1 MEKIYCKLPPD
12 ALFYA
17 LDQPFTPGTV
27 VYCPENHFGVAQQG
41 DNALKFFDEKITVN
55 AKEIPGLKVP
65 FLFGKVQGLKMF
77 FYPYGMS
84 GSFTQKGLTFTSKNG
99 KKAKV
104 SLSIKYKV
112 EIENPYNVLE
122 MNKKFQQ
129 YGPCKDGAL
138 TRPKYFAE
146 KVAKYILN
154 EGDSAY
160 TKIDMG
166 ASWNMHF
173 VEGESSR
180 RPSEMYT
187 LTLSGNV
194 TLKNMFKSFGYKPV
208 DVSLQVLEFEM
219 LN

>member
-27 VYCPENHFGVAQQG
+27 VYCPENHFGMAKQG
-41 DNALKFFDEKITVN
+41 DNALKFFDEKITVK

-84 GSFTQKGLTFTSKNG
+84 GSFTKKGIVFTSKNG
-99 KKAKV
+99 KKACV
-104 SLSIKYKV
+104 ALSVKYKV
-112 EIENPYNVLE
+112 EMENPYNVLE
-122 MNKKFQQ
+122 MNQKFQL

-138 TRPKYFAE
+138 TRPEYFV
-146 KVAKYILN
+146 KDVVKYILN

-166 ASWNMHF
+166 PSWDIHF
-173 VEGESSR
+173 VEGESNR

-187 LTLSGNV
+187 LTLKGKV
-194 TLKNMFKSFGYKPV
+194 TLDKMFKSFGYKPV
-208 DVSLQVLEFEM
+208 DVSLQVLEFKI
-219 LN
+219 LS

>member
-1 MEKIYCKLPPD
+1 MEKIYCKLPAD
-12 ALFYA
+12 ALFYG
-17 LDQPFTPGTV
+17 LKQPFTPGTV

-55 AKEIPGLKVP
+55 KKDIPGLKVP
-65 FLFGKVQGLKMF
+65 FLFGKVEGLKIF

-84 GSFTQKGLTFTSKNG
+84 GRFTKRDIEFKSKNG
-99 KKAKV
+99 KKARV
-104 SLSIKYKV
+104 ALSVKYNV
-112 EIENPYNVLE
+112 EMENPYNVLE
-122 MNKKFQQ
+122 MNQKFKLFV
-129 YGPCKDGAL
+129 PCEDGAL
-138 TRPKYFAE
+138 TRPKYF
-146 KVAKYILN
+146 VNDVVKYILE

-166 ASWNMHF
+166 PSWNIHF

-187 LTLSGNV
+187 LTLNGNI

-208 DVSLQVLEFEM
+208 DVSLQVLEFEIIG
-219 LN
+219 